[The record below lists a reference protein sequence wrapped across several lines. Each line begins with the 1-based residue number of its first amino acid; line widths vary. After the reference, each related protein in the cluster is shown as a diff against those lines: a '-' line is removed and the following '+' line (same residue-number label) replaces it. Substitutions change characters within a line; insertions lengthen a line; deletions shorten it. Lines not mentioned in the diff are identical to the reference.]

1 MTILYCGQRE
11 LDLTQA
17 HVMGVLNVTPDSFSD
32 GGLFLSRDAALRQAE
47 AMLRDG
53 AHLIDVG
60 AESTRPGAAPVTEQ
74 EELDR
79 LLPVVEAIAS
89 HLDIIISVDT
99 SSARAMTEAA
109 ALGACLINDV
119 RALRRPNALAAA
131 AATGLPICLMHMQ
144 GQPDHMQQAPH
155 YDSVVDEVKSFLAER
170 IEACVAAGI
179 RHERLLI
186 DPGLGFGKTLEHN
199 LQLLAQL
206 AELQCLQLPLLI
218 GLSRKSMLGAVL
230 GGAGVNERLYA
241 GLSAAVISLERG
253 ARIIRSHDVKA
264 TADAVAMWQAQRPW
278 STLR

>member
-47 AMLRDG
+47 AMLSDG

-60 AESTRPGAAPVTEQ
+60 AESTRPGATSVTEQ

-89 HLDIIISVDT
+89 HLDVIISIDT

-109 ALGACLINDV
+109 NLGAGLINDV
-119 RALRRPNALAAA
+119 RALQRPNALTAA
-131 AATGLPICLMHMQ
+131 AATGLPVCLMHMQ

-155 YDSVVDEVKSFLAER
+155 YDSVIDEVKSFLVER

-186 DPGLGFGKTLEHN
+186 DPGFGFGKTLEHN

-241 GLSAAVISLERG
+241 GLSAAIIALERG

-264 TADAVAMWQAQRPW
+264 TADAIAMWQAQRPW
-278 STLR
+278 SLR

>member
-60 AESTRPGAAPVTEQ
+60 AESTRPGATPVTEQ

-89 HLDIIISVDT
+89 HLDVIISIDT

-109 ALGACLINDV
+109 NLGAGLINDV
-119 RALRRPNALAAA
+119 RALQRPNALTAAV
-131 AATGLPICLMHMQ
+131 ATGLPVCLMHMQ

-155 YDSVVDEVKSFLAER
+155 YDSVIDEVKSFLVER

-186 DPGLGFGKTLEHN
+186 DPGFGFGKTLEHN

-241 GLSAAVISLERG
+241 GLSAAIIALERG

-264 TADAVAMWQAQRPW
+264 TADAIAMWQAQRPW
-278 STLR
+278 SLR